1 MDESPSLWLPVLAS
15 LLCCTTSRASL
26 TVSPSSSQLLKGQ
39 SVSLSCEDNRSA
51 GWTVRRNTTDDTR
64 AECGGT
70 WGRPAGSS
78 CTISYMFPWDTG
90 AYWCE
95 SRDGATSQSVNL
107 TVTDGPVI
115 LQSPV
120 LPVEEGDDL
129 TLRCR
134 TKTRP
139 SSLTAEFYKD
149 GSLIGAEPTGNMTI
163 HRVSRSDEG
172 LYRCSISSH
181 GESPP
186 SWISI
191 TGKPKTTSAPST
203 SSSPPS
209 STSSSPPPVVLWSVV
224 PSLCVLVL
232 LVLLVLLVRW
242 CLQRKPKAAAEEDGH
257 DDITGDITYSD
268 IKISSHLKQPIRR
281 GQESEAAAV
290 YSAVRGTQDVHYG
303 QVVIRDTRTSRT
315 KGTADLQS
323 HASCSLCFK
332 PQC

>member
-1 MDESPSLWLPVLAS
+1 MEETPRLWLLSLVS
-15 LLCCTTSRASL
+15 LLSTTSLQASL

-39 SVSLSCEDNRSA
+39 SVSLSCEDDRSA
-51 GWTVRRNTTDDTR
+51 GWTVRRNTTKDSR

-78 CTISYMFPWDTG
+78 CTIGYTVPWDTG
-90 AYWCE
+90 VYWCE

-107 TVTDGPVI
+107 TVPDGPVI

-149 GSLIGAEPTGNMTI
+149 GSLIRAEPTGNMTI

-186 SWISI
+186 SWISV
-191 TGKPKTTSAPST
+191 TGKPKTTAPPTPTTPPTSAAST
-203 SSSPPS
+203 RLHLVFRLVCHL
-209 STSSSPPPVVLWSVV
+209 VVLCPYSISTVLMVSV
-224 PSLCVLVL
+224 
-232 LVLLVLLVRW
+232 
-242 CLQRKPKAAAEEDGH
+242 
-257 DDITGDITYSD
+257 Y
-268 IKISSHLKQPIRR
+268 RR
-281 GQESEAAAV
+281 
-290 YSAVRGTQDVHYG
+290 RP
-303 QVVIRDTRTSRT
+303 
-315 KGTADLQS
+315 KGTDLPVSMVMAPPTQVEEGLDDS
-323 HASCSLCFK
+323 YDDVISDVTTERHF
-332 PQC
+332 

>member
-1 MDESPSLWLPVLAS
+1 MEETPRLWLLSLVS
-15 LLCCTTSRASL
+15 LLSTTSLQASL

-39 SVSLSCEDNRSA
+39 SVSLSCEDDRSA
-51 GWTVRRNTTDDTR
+51 GWTVRRNTTKDSR

-78 CTISYMFPWDTG
+78 CTIGYTVPWDTG
-90 AYWCE
+90 VYWCE

-107 TVTDGPVI
+107 TVPDGPVI

-149 GSLIGAEPTGNMTI
+149 GSLIRAEPTGNMTI

-186 SWISI
+186 SWISV
-191 TGKPKTTSAPST
+191 TGKPKTTAPPTPTTPPTSAAST
-203 SSSPPS
+203 RLHLVFRLVCHL
-209 STSSSPPPVVLWSVV
+209 VVLCPYSISTVLMVSV
-224 PSLCVLVL
+224 
-232 LVLLVLLVRW
+232 
-242 CLQRKPKAAAEEDGH
+242 
-257 DDITGDITYSD
+257 Y
-268 IKISSHLKQPIRR
+268 RR
-281 GQESEAAAV
+281 
-290 YSAVRGTQDVHYG
+290 RP
-303 QVVIRDTRTSRT
+303 
-315 KGTADLQS
+315 KGTDLPVSMVMAPPTQVEEGLDDS
-323 HASCSLCFK
+323 YDDVISVWTVVCLFDDAVCFVLQ
-332 PQC
+332 PAVNL